1 MYGSDIVVRELQ
13 DLAQRIADN
22 IARNGQTASGK
33 TARSLEVR
41 EGSGEVSLL
50 GRKAFGTMETGRRGG
65 GVPRNFRAI
74 LYQWSL
80 DKGISFDTDR
90 ERRTFAYFLAKKIQ
104 NEGTQLFRDGGRA
117 DVYSNEIPI
126 TLENIARRIG
136 EEMKL
141 QIESIPINYANSNAG

>member
-41 EGSGEVSLL
+41 EGSDEVALL

-65 GVPRNFRAI
+65 RVPRNFPAI

-90 ERRTFAYFLAKKIQ
+90 ERRSFAFLLARKIQ

-117 DVYSNEIPI
+117 DVYSNEIPKTI
-126 TLENIARRIG
+126 NTIAR
-136 EEMKL
+136 KL
-141 QIESIPINYANSNAG
+141 ADEVVLNFETIKLNRK

>member
-41 EGSGEVSLL
+41 EGSDEVVLL

-65 GVPRNFRAI
+65 GVPRSFPAI

-90 ERRTFAYFLAKKIQ
+90 ERRSFAYLLAKKIQ
-104 NEGTQLFRDGGRA
+104 KEGTQLFRDGGRA
-117 DVYSNEIPI
+117 DVYSNEIPKTI
-126 TLENIARRIG
+126 DNIARKLAD
-136 EEMKL
+136 EVVMKFETIKL
-141 QIESIPINYANSNAG
+141 NRK

>member
-1 MYGSDIVVRELQ
+1 MYGSDIVTRELQ

-41 EGSGEVSLL
+41 EGSDEVVLL

-65 GVPRNFRAI
+65 RVPRNFPSI

-90 ERRTFAYFLAKKIQ
+90 ERRSFAYLLAKKIQ

-117 DVYSNEIPI
+117 DVYSNEIPKTI
-126 TLENIARRIG
+126 SNIAR
-136 EEMKL
+136 KL
-141 QIESIPINYANSNAG
+141 ADEVVLKFETIKLNTK

>member
-1 MYGSDIVVRELQ
+1 MYGSEIVVRELQ

-33 TARSLEVR
+33 TARSLEVK
-41 EGSGEVSLL
+41 EGSDEVSLL
-50 GRKAFGTMETGRRGG
+50 GRKAFHTMETGRRGG

-90 ERRTFAYFLAKKIQ
+90 ERRSFAFLLARKIQ

-117 DVYSNEIPI
+117 DVYSNEIPKTI
-126 TLENIARRIG
+126 NNIAR
-136 EEMKL
+136 KL
-141 QIESIPINYANSNAG
+141 ADEVVLKFETIKLNRK